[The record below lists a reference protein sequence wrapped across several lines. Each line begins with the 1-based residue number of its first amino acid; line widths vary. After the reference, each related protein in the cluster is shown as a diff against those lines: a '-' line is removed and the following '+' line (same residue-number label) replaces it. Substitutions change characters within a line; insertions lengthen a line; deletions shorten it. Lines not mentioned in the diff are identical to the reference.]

1 MHIIIYPSRF
11 YSLRTQLIMK
21 YFWKDGTECKDM
33 VVQTKAMHRGYKQ
46 RSTFSF
52 YVYTA
57 RDEQVYASLSGCAA
71 ARNLVGKTF
80 FADDKKQYAAT
91 IITHYGTKFI
101 PLAQGKEQNVYIP
114 LYASKPGL
122 PLAPSA
128 SSPAPPASV
137 TVPSAPS
144 PAPSASSSAPS
155 APVVAPSASSSAP
168 SAPVVAPTASSSA
181 PSAPTSAA
189 RVNDM
194 DTLSEFIDACCEH
207 DNEAYIVRGTFNRAY
222 ASWCRKYRKDPIEN
236 KERIRKP
243 FWDKNGITVLK
254 SGVFKLY
261 GIRFNTA
268 HKTSAPVVAPT
279 ASSSAPTA
287 SVVAPSASSSAPSAS
302 VVVPSA
308 PVVAPSASSSAPST
322 PVVAPTASSSA
333 PSASVVA
340 PSASSSAPSAPV
352 PTQDRMT
359 LTSFEFIHHTPTGQK
374 TPHANTNF
382 GAYTFT
388 FADGIKPDET
398 QRVVNF
404 FREEVRRGRLLLC
417 TVGLKLSSERT
428 NHLHVAFVTS
438 RVRRNR
444 YYNEKVK
451 ALFPAGRLAWVNGDR
466 WDRNIVATQPVKA
479 QPAAVWIASPIV
491 EGLQSKNTGDFH
503 NDQTRWFFAAPTTGI
518 DVRDPVIQQQLAMA
532 CAHYQ
537 KKQKVRHDSVHRVTL
552 ENATECIMAFKATAT
567 DAADEGLVEVLTRMF
582 FHDQPKYMFNKFFEP
597 KVYKKIL
604 QQKLHVY
611 ANMITQDDFRK
622 RVRQAIVDRVFGVRQ
637 PARKRRRT

>member
-1 MHIIIYPSRF
+1 
-11 YSLRTQLIMK
+11 
-21 YFWKDGTECKDM
+21 
-33 VVQTKAMHRGYKQ
+33 
-46 RSTFSF
+46 
-52 YVYTA
+52 
-57 RDEQVYASLSGCAA
+57 
-71 ARNLVGKTF
+71 
-80 FADDKKQYAAT
+80 
-91 IITHYGTKFI
+91 
-101 PLAQGKEQNVYIP
+101 
-114 LYASKPGL
+114 
-122 PLAPSA
+122 
-128 SSPAPPASV
+128 
-137 TVPSAPS
+137 
-144 PAPSASSSAPS
+144 
-155 APVVAPSASSSAP
+155 VVAPSAS
-168 SAPVVAPTASSSA
+168 
-181 PSAPTSAA
+181 
-189 RVNDM
+189 
-194 DTLSEFIDACCEH
+194 
-207 DNEAYIVRGTFNRAY
+207 
-222 ASWCRKYRKDPIEN
+222 
-236 KERIRKP
+236 
-243 FWDKNGITVLK
+243 
-254 SGVFKLY
+254 
-261 GIRFNTA
+261 
-268 HKTSAPVVAPT
+268 
-279 ASSSAPTA
+279 
-287 SVVAPSASSSAPSAS
+287 
-302 VVVPSA
+302 
-308 PVVAPSASSSAPST
+308 
-322 PVVAPTASSSA
+322 
-333 PSASVVA
+333 
-340 PSASSSAPSAPV
+340 V

-359 LTSFEFIHHTPTGQK
+359 LTSFEFIHYTPTGQK

-382 GAYTFT
+382 GAYTIT

-428 NHLHVAFVTS
+428 NHLHVAFVKS

-491 EGLQSKNTGDFH
+491 EGLQSKTTGDFH

-537 KKQKVRHDSVHRVTL
+537 KKQKVRYDSVHRVTL